1 MNAKT
6 VRARICVPGAPSL
19 SVIFLGALL
28 LSGAA
33 FAQLKAPKSA
43 APTGVAPP
51 ARAQPAEPAPAAAP
65 AATTEKEEAGK
76 LAAAGWLTLLDRR
89 DWGTAWETSAGMF
102 RSTVPLASWMD
113 NIPKVRAPMGPLVE
127 RTPNNSQYKTALEGR
142 PAGDYVSVI
151 FVSKF
156 EKQEVQ
162 ETVTTVREPDGKW
175 RVTGYSTR

>member
-1 MNAKT
+1 MT
-6 VRARICVPGAPSL
+6 VSLFRVPALCAL
-19 SVIFLGALL
+19 SLGALV

-33 FAQLKAPKSA
+33 FAQLKAPKGA
-43 APTGVAPP
+43 TPTGVAPP
-51 ARAQPAEPAPAAAP
+51 ARPQPAASAAAAP
-65 AATTEKEEAGK
+65 SASAEKEEAGK
-76 LAAAGWLTLLDRR
+76 LAAGGWLTLLDRR
-89 DWGTAWETSAGMF
+89 DWGTAWESSAGMF

-113 NIPKVRAPMGPLVE
+113 NIPKVRAPLGALVE

-156 EKQEVQ
+156 EKQEIQ
-162 ETVTTVREPDGKW
+162 EVVTTVREPDGKW